1 MVISLVLVRQFSFHR
16 NYPLALVNCLSEMA
30 KLKCCSTSPG
40 FLDLMMIVVEEL
52 GTARNLLTSPMVD
65 MILQWTMPQMNK
77 KQEVGQSS
85 LALKLVEEVGQ
96 FVWEDSKYSFQF
108 VYHQIRARLLGSSKT
123 DFSRE
128 SNYGVLCYETK
139 SILLDILIAMC
150 RLRDSQ
156 SADGF
161 FLEPRLVMTDSH
173 QPKEREENNNNAGE
187 NKGEGESEVAGAA
200 GADGEKS
207 NSSHNSAILSE
218 KCSLKKDQPGNST
231 EEGKSSNHQDEP
243 YYSRSVMT
251 ASIRSSSVK
260 LLTPQMIEDDMKSK
274 MSGGLLSNY
283 KTPPFNIEE
292 EEDDLSLYE
301 VSHYINICC
310 YNNFHCLLRTLWTV
324 SSTIRKV
331 TRLEVFSV
339 I

>member
-1 MVISLVLVRQFSFHR
+1 M
-16 NYPLALVNCLSEMA
+16 
-30 KLKCCSTSPG
+30 
-40 FLDLMMIVVEEL
+40 
-52 GTARNLLTSPMVD
+52 
-65 MILQWTMPQMNK
+65 
-77 KQEVGQSS
+77 
-85 LALKLVEEVGQ
+85 
-96 FVWEDSKYSFQF
+96 
-108 VYHQIRARLLGSSKT
+108 
-123 DFSRE
+123 
-128 SNYGVLCYETK
+128 
-139 SILLDILIAMC
+139 
-150 RLRDSQ
+150 
-156 SADGF
+156 
-161 FLEPRLVMTDSH
+161 MTDAH